1 MIEVSKTEFYNSIG
15 QLNVHPHIVSE
26 KYPYT
31 TEWRTPSGEVQG
43 KSIPET
49 GQYPHLY
56 TKKYFI
62 LAHLLI
68 LPAIILNSQSGINI
82 DALLED

>member
-26 KYPYT
+26 RYPYA
-31 TEWRTPSGEVQG
+31 TEWRTSSGEVQG
-43 KSIPET
+43 RIILEA
-49 GQYPHLY
+49 GEYPHLY

-62 LAHLLI
+62 LAHLLVV
-68 LPAIILNSQSGINI
+68 PSV
-82 DALLED
+82 ED